1 MKRLSIYIHIPFCA
15 KKCSYCNFVSY
26 CTKGNEIDGYIYA
39 LKKEIDIQSKT
50 YKEPYIVSSIFVGGG
65 TPSFLPSGAIEKII
79 SYVKEKFAVGMHAEI
94 TVEGN
99 PNSLTREKL
108 EEYKRCGVNRIS
120 IGGQTINDKIL
131 KSIGRIHNFKDLDVA
146 INNAKAVGFKNINV
160 DMLVGLPGQK
170 MADIKKMLKYLV
182 KKGIPHI
189 SAYSLIVE
197 DGTQIKRQLENG
209 ELKLPSD
216 DDTVDMYDFVVS
228 FLKKYGINRYEVS
241 NFSVSDCECKHN
253 INYWEM
259 GEYLG
264 LGVAA
269 HSYIQYKRFNNTTNL
284 EEYIEKLS
292 QGKLAIEG
300 KENITLPMMKEE
312 YIMLGL
318 RTTRGIYLPRFNGM
332 FNCNLLADKAKEIKF
347 LLDNKLIRIEND
359 RIKVRDDAYYVLN
372 SIIQKLV

>member
-26 CTKGNEIDGYIYA
+26 CTKESEIDAYIYA

-50 YKEPYIVSSIFVGGG
+50 YKEPYIISSIFIGGG
-65 TPSFLPSGAIEKII
+65 TPSFLPNGAIEKIV
-79 SYVKEKFAVGMHAEI
+79 SYVKEKFAVGTYAEI

-99 PNSLTREKL
+99 PNSLTKEKL
-108 EEYKRCGVNRIS
+108 EEYKRAGVNRIS
-120 IGGQTINDKIL
+120 IGGQTINNKIL
-131 KSIGRIHNFKDLDVA
+131 QTIGRIHNFKDLDVA

-170 MADIKKMLKYLV
+170 LRDVKKMLKYLV

-197 DGTQIKRQLENG
+197 DGTQIKRQIENG

-216 DDTVDMYDFVVS
+216 DDTVDMYDFVVA
-228 FLKKYGINRYEVS
+228 FLKKHGLNRYEVS
-241 NFSVSDCECKHN
+241 NFAISDCECKHN

-284 EEYIEKLS
+284 EEYKEKLT
-292 QGKLAIEG
+292 QDKLAIEA
-300 KENITLPMMKEE
+300 KEKITLPMMKEE

-318 RTTRGIYLPRFNGM
+318 RTSRGIYLPRFNSM
-332 FNCNLLADKAKEIKF
+332 FNCNLLTDKAKEIKF
-347 LLDNKLIRIEND
+347 LLDNKLIKIEND
-359 RIKVRDDAYYVLN
+359 RIKVRDDAFYVLN
-372 SIIQKLV
+372 SIIQKLI

>member
-1 MKRLSIYIHIPFCA
+1 M
-15 KKCSYCNFVSY
+15 
-26 CTKGNEIDGYIYA
+26 
-39 LKKEIDIQSKT
+39 
-50 YKEPYIVSSIFVGGG
+50 
-65 TPSFLPSGAIEKII
+65 
-79 SYVKEKFAVGMHAEI
+79 
-94 TVEGN
+94 
-99 PNSLTREKL
+99 
-108 EEYKRCGVNRIS
+108 
-120 IGGQTINDKIL
+120 
-131 KSIGRIHNFKDLDVA
+131 
-146 INNAKAVGFKNINV
+146 
-160 DMLVGLPGQK
+160 
-170 MADIKKMLKYLV
+170 
-182 KKGIPHI
+182 
-189 SAYSLIVE
+189 
-197 DGTQIKRQLENG
+197 
-209 ELKLPSD
+209 
-216 DDTVDMYDFVVS
+216 
-228 FLKKYGINRYEVS
+228 
-241 NFSVSDCECKHN
+241 
-253 INYWEM
+253 
-259 GEYLG
+259 G